1 MLFNAFCLCYISC
14 TIIFKRVELPLY
26 KNKTNLH
33 ILFPSL
39 KFVKLTSCSLFD
51 CLPPAGVK
59 ENSIDGL
66 VFDTL
71 IPKPIIQR
79 YLNLLMEHRRIIL
92 SGPSGTGKSFLASK
106 LAEYIVTQL
115 GMEVSETTVASFNV
129 DQKSSK
135 VRGK

>member
-1 MLFNAFCLCYISC
+1 M
-14 TIIFKRVELPLY
+14 
-26 KNKTNLH
+26 
-33 ILFPSL
+33 
-39 KFVKLTSCSLFD
+39 
-51 CLPPAGVK
+51 K

-92 SGPSGTGKSFLASK
+92 SGPSGTGKSHLASK
-106 LAEYIVTQL
+106 LAEYIVTQS
-115 GMEVSETTVASFNV
+115 GMEVSDTTVASFNV

-135 VRGK
+135 VRGGEMEMKSILYGVV